1 MSSHILL
8 ALPVDGR
15 PVVREQVQWLVQSAG
30 WALQVPEV
38 QDLGHLRQPADRD
51 ALAQWL
57 RAHHTQAAALVLS
70 IDMLVYG
77 GLVPSRFIDDGLPD
91 LFERLELLR
100 TLKAQQPTRPF
111 LAFAATMRISNNNV
125 SEEEKLYWRDY
136 GSLIWQWSYFSDK
149 FAVHDDAADR
159 ARAEAAAHAIP
170 NAVQRDYLVTRA
182 RNFAVNQKLLDFVA
196 EGVID
201 RLILPQ
207 DDTAEF
213 GFNIAER
220 RELQRQV
227 QTRGL
232 VDRVLIYPGADEVLH
247 TLCAHAVA
255 TLRQDPPLKL
265 WLSCSDPA
273 HVSQLHALYEDRPVL
288 DSLRS
293 QVQAVGA
300 VLVDDVAEADAVLAV
315 HTQGMQQ
322 GDWAMRKALPQ
333 PQPTTQVQAWLA
345 TLQRGALAELPLA
358 VVDLAYANGGD
369 PVLVDQL
376 AASGALHQLAAYAG
390 WNTAS
395 NSLGSALAQMVL
407 ARGRYLAADNQ
418 RNVVLRLA
426 EDWGYQSWL
435 RQDLRNAIHATGS
448 NESAMGA
455 LPLAALADAM
465 VVPALNAWCAAQ
477 GLPWRIA
484 HSYLPWDR
492 TFEIG
497 LRLEAL

>member
-15 PVVREQVQWLVQSAG
+15 PVVREQVQWLVQSAD

-57 RAHHTQAAALVLS
+57 RTHHTQAAALVLS

-77 GLVPSRFIDDGLPD
+77 GLVPSRFIDDSLPD
-91 LFERLELLR
+91 LLERLELLR
-100 TLKAQQPTRPF
+100 TLKVQRPTRPLF
-111 LAFAATMRISNNNV
+111 AFAATMRISNNNV
-125 SEEEKLYWRDY
+125 NEEEKLYWRDY
-136 GSLIWQWSYFSDK
+136 GSLIWQWSYFSDR
-149 FAVHDDAADR
+149 FTLHDDMTDQ
-159 ARAEAAAHAIP
+159 ARAEAASSAIP
-170 NAVQRDYLVTRA
+170 MAVQQDYLVTRA
-182 RNFAVNQKLLDFVA
+182 RNFAVNQKLLEFVA

-220 RELQRQV
+220 RELQCQL
-227 QTRGL
+227 QLRGL
-232 VDRVLIYPGADEVLH
+232 TDRVLIYPGADEVLH

-255 TLRQDPPLKL
+255 GLRQAPPLKL

-273 HVSQLHALYEDRPVL
+273 HISQLHALYEDRPVL
-288 DSLRS
+288 DSVRS
-293 QVQAVGA
+293 QVQAVDA
-300 VLVDDVAEADAVLAV
+300 VLVDDIADADAVLAV
-315 HTQGMQQ
+315 HTQGTQQ

-333 PQPTTQVQAWLA
+333 PQPPAHVQAWVA
-345 TLQRGALAELPLA
+345 MLQSGALAELPLA

-369 PVLVDQL
+369 PVLVAEL
-376 AASGALHQLAAYAG
+376 AHSGALHRLAAYAG

-395 NSLGSALAQMVL
+395 NSLGGALAQMVL
-407 ARGRYLAADNQ
+407 ARGRYRDADNQ

-435 RQDLRNAIHATGS
+435 RQDLRDAVRATVAD
-448 NESAMGA
+448 ESAMNA
-455 LPLAALADAM
+455 QSLAALADAT
-465 VVPALNAWCAAQ
+465 VVPALNAWCAQ
-477 GLPWRIA
+477 QTLPWRIA

-497 LRLEAL
+497 LRLKAL